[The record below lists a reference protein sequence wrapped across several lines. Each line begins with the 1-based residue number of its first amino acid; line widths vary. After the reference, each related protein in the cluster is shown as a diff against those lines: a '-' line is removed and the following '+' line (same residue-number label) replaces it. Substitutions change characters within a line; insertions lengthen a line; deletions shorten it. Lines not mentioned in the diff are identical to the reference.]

1 VDISE
6 PAITKLRA
14 RGANAVFGLVSSLPF
29 PDGAFDLVCALDIVE
44 HVDDDDSAFSELAR
58 VAAPGAAFLL
68 SVPLHTLQW
77 TPFDDFVGHRRRYE
91 PERLLTKLKEY
102 AYTVEQSAIFGMKP
116 KSSRLLDLG
125 MWFLTHRREKALW
138 WYNHVFM
145 PLGVRFQKKLTLSPN
160 MIDTESVSEVLLVC
174 RKDGKKK

>member
-1 VDISE
+1 
-6 PAITKLRA
+6 
-14 RGANAVFGLVSSLPF
+14 
-29 PDGAFDLVCALDIVE
+29 
-44 HVDDDDSAFSELAR
+44 
-58 VAAPGAAFLL
+58 
-68 SVPLHTLQW
+68 
-77 TPFDDFVGHRRRYE
+77 
-91 PERLLTKLKEY
+91 
-102 AYTVEQSAIFGMKP
+102 MKP

-145 PLGVRFQKKLTLSPN
+145 PLGVRFQKKLDLSPD